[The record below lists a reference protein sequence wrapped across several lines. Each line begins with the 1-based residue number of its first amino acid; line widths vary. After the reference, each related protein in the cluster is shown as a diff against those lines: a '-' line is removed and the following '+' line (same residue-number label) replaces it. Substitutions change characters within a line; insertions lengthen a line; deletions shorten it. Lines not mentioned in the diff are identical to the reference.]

1 MTGKQPVISPLDAWI
16 AGKIGHPGDPLK
28 PETLRSYQLKQINS
42 IIAYAKARSKF
53 YSQTLSGF
61 PDRISSFEEFAN
73 FPFTSDANLKIDPTQ
88 LICVPQGDIS
98 RVVTF
103 NTSGTSGES
112 KRCFFTPED
121 LELTVDFFG
130 VGMSTMVQAGDRVL
144 ILLPD
149 KTPDSVGD
157 LLFRGL
163 KEIGVIPFKHGP
175 VRDPEETLRCMC
187 ENRINCL
194 VGVPTQVLALA
205 RFHQT
210 RKKEYQ
216 LSLKSILLSTDFV
229 PQAIA
234 SVIESAWDCSVFNHY
249 GMTEMGLGGGVFC
262 EGQYGYHLR
271 EADMYFEIV
280 DPDSGELLPDGETG
294 EVVFTTLTRQGMP
307 LIRYRTGD
315 FSKFLP
321 GSCPC
326 GSELRSLEKINGR
339 IDGRL
344 HIGSRTYHIA
354 DLDEVLFR
362 IPGLINYKLRINH
375 AGQYTNLD
383 FKLFFTGLV
392 KRKPEKDL
400 ADALNK
406 IGITPDN
413 STLQYEVITG
423 FPEELS
429 SLAKRKVIEN

>member
-1 MTGKQPVISPLDAWI
+1 MTGKQPGITPLDAWI
-16 AGKIGHPGDPLK
+16 TRKIGIPDFPVNL
-28 PETLRSYQLKQINS
+28 ENLRSYQLKKINY
-42 IIAYAKARSKF
+42 IIAYAKKRSKF
-53 YSQTLSGF
+53 YSEKFLGL
-61 PDRISSFEEFAN
+61 PDPIKSFEEFSHY
-73 FPFTSDANLKIDPTQ
+73 PFTSDTDLKDDPTR
-88 LICVPQGDIS
+88 LTCVSQNDIA

-103 NTSGTSGES
+103 NTSGTTGES

-130 VGMSTMVQAGDRVL
+130 VGMSTMVRAGDRVL

-157 LLFRGL
+157 LLYRGL
-163 KEIGVIPFKHGP
+163 ERIGVIPFKHGP
-175 VRDPEETLRCMC
+175 VHDPFDTLRCIC
-187 ENRINCL
+187 NNRINCL
-194 VGVPTQVLALA
+194 VGAPTQVLALV
-205 RFHQT
+205 RFQQT
-210 RKKEYQ
+210 LKKEYPVQ
-216 LSLKSILLSTDFV
+216 IESILLSTDYV
-229 PQAIA
+229 PEAITSA
-234 SVIESAWDCSVFNHY
+234 IESAWDCSVFNHY

-271 EADMYFEIV
+271 EADMYFEII

-315 FSKFLP
+315 FSRFLP
-321 GSCPC
+321 GNCPC
-326 GSELRSLEKINGR
+326 GTELRSLEKIYGR
-339 IDGRL
+339 IDGSFN
-344 HIGSRTYHIA
+344 IGSRTYQIA
-354 DLDEVLFR
+354 DLDEVLIP

-375 AGQYTNLD
+375 AGQHTNLD

-392 KRKPEKDL
+392 KIKPEKDL
-400 ADALNK
+400 ADALNI
-406 IGITPDN
+406 IGITPDK
-413 STLQYEVITG
+413 STIQYEVITG

>member
-1 MTGKQPVISPLDAWI
+1 MIGNQPGISPLDPWI
-16 AGKIGHPGDPLK
+16 AGKIGYPGDPFTL
-28 PETLRSYQLKQINS
+28 ENLRSYQLKQINS

-53 YSQTLSGF
+53 YSQTLSGL
-61 PDRISSFEEFAN
+61 PDRISSFEDFAN
-73 FPFTSDANLKIDPTQ
+73 FPFTSDSDLKIDPTQ
-88 LICVPQGDIS
+88 LICVPQGDIA

-103 NTSGTSGES
+103 NTSGTTGES

-130 VGMSTMVQAGDRVL
+130 VGMSTMVRAGDRVL

-157 LLFRGL
+157 LLYRGL
-163 KEIGVIPFKHGP
+163 ERIGVKPFKHGP
-175 VRDPEETLRCMC
+175 VREPEETLRCMC

-194 VGVPTQVLALA
+194 VGVPTQVLALV
-205 RFHQT
+205 RFQQN
-210 RKKEYQ
+210 RKSDFQ
-216 LSLKSILLSTDFV
+216 VRMKSILLSTDYV

-280 DPDSGELLPDGETG
+280 YPNSGELLPDGETG
-294 EVVFTTLTRQGMP
+294 EVVFTTFTRQGMP

-315 FSKFLP
+315 FSRFLP
-321 GSCPC
+321 GNCPC
-326 GSELRSLEKINGR
+326 GTELRSLEKINGR
-339 IDGRL
+339 IDGSFN
-344 HIGSRTYHIA
+344 IGSRTYQIA
-354 DLDEVLFR
+354 DLDEVLFP

-375 AGQYTNLD
+375 AGQHTNLD

-392 KRKPEKDL
+392 KIKPEKDL

-406 IGITPDN
+406 IGITPDK
-413 STLQYEVITG
+413 STIQYEVITG